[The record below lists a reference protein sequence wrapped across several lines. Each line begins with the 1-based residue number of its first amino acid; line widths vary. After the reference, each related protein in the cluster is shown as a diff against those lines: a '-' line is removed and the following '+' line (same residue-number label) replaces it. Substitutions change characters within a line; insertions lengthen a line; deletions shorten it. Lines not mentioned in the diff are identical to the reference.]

1 MVLSLVV
8 LLAGLT
14 VPEAR
19 SIPLLVGEVF
29 MDAGAENCPLRLPP
43 PFIIFGGLL
52 PRLELIELPENEY
65 DWWLNV
71 VFDLLDFGND
81 NNGLTIFMYL
91 LIS

>member
-19 SIPLLVGEVF
+19 RIPLLVGEVF
-29 MDAGAENCPLRLPP
+29 MDAGAENCPLRLPLL
-43 PFIIFGGLL
+43 FIISGGFLL
-52 PRLELIELPENEY
+52 FLELSELPEKEY

-81 NNGLTIFMYL
+81 NKGLTIFMYL
-91 LIS
+91 LMS